1 MTRNRLLTLASFSLF
16 CGSAL
21 AQSTTIPAPP
31 LPPSDTPAAKA
42 RAKSIR
48 DARNVQFGVVTGGEP
63 IPRADLRIAPPGMW
77 WKDSD
82 IVQKLSLTADQQK
95 RMDDIFQQSRL
106 QLIDLKANVEKQE
119 VMLEPM
125 LSANPPD
132 TNKVLGQ
139 IDKVA
144 SARAELEKANAKML
158 LGIRGILSADQ
169 WTKLQA
175 EQRENRRMMLRF
187 NPGPGGPGLIIHGPD
202 DPKGPGGPESFKG
215 PNFFYE
221 RGLSDGPHGPL
232 SMTTVPEPPFGA
244 GTFGFATGEAF
255 GFATQEP
262 LFSGESVDIQLDDDL
277 DL

>member
-1 MTRNRLLTLASFSLF
+1 MKLAPILTATVLASLYMP
-16 CGSAL
+16 AI
-21 AQSTTIPAPP
+21 AQETAPVPPIPPAAAPVPAPAP
-31 LPPSDTPAAKA
+31 
-42 RAKSIR
+42 
-48 DARNVQFGVVTGGEP
+48 DARKNMRYQTFSRSMSTDDMRPGM
-63 IPRADLRIAPPGMW
+63 RIGPPGIW
-77 WKDSD
+77 WKNPDL
-82 IVQKLSLTADQQK
+82 IQKLSITADQQK

-119 VMLEPM
+119 VTLEPM

-175 EQRENRRMMLRF
+175 EQRENRRIMLRF
-187 NPGPGGPGLIIHGPD
+187 NPGPDGPGFMFHGPEGI
-202 DPKGPGGPESFKG
+202 KGPGGPESLRGPGAVTIYKG
-215 PNFFYE
+215 H
-221 RGLSDGPHGPL
+221 GGPL
-232 SMTTVPEPPFGA
+232 SMMTLPPMPLGDSIGLFTQGPTVD
-244 GTFGFATGEAF
+244 
-255 GFATQEP
+255 
-262 LFSGESVDIQLDDDL
+262 LDLLDDDDL